1 MEVAA
6 DTVGGA
12 ELTVIV
18 LDDSDVELDD
28 VVTPNETLVALGGGG
43 RAVKSTSTL
52 SPLAT
57 LQLAV
62 NTTVTTDAVTVPVV
76 PAWRH
81 VDAESSTRSIPVGTL
96 PRAVEGVTVTLV
108 PAVEPERAAVAVKVT
123 AKLVEWPTVAV
134 VGVTATLVTPPDG
147 APMA

>member
-1 MEVAA
+1 VELAA

-12 ELTVIV
+12 ELTVMV

-28 VVTPNETLVALGGGG
+28 VVTPNELLAAGG

-62 NTTVTTDAVTVPVV
+62 KATVTTDAVTVPVV

-81 VDAESSTRSIPVGTL
+81 VDAESSTRSIPLGTL
-96 PRAVEGVTVTLV
+96 PRAFEGVTVMLV
-108 PAVEPERAAVAVKVT
+108 PVVEPARADVAVKVT
-123 AKLVEWPTVAV
+123 AKLVEWPVVAV
-134 VGVTATLVTPPDG
+134 AGVTATFATPPDG
-147 APMA
+147 APME